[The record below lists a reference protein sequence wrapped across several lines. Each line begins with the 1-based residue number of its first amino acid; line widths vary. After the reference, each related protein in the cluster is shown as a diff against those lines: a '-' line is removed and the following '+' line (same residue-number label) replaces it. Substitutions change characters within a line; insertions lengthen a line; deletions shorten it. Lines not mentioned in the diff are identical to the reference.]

1 MSSNSFLNSPLVLT
15 YIASLKHKNTDDAS
29 SLCSLLTRKVS
40 QSTNIR
46 LGNELENI
54 LNLYATGHIMAED
67 LRPKKVKK
75 GEHQLDW
82 LRRFINAIVYAEF
95 KSNINLDTE
104 KRKSTISKVIAV
116 GDNLVKVYPTENI
129 QPFLVCLRY
138 LRNDDIPPL
147 VAKSYEKVKLMGVA
161 EFFED
166 VLEHPMD
173 EFKNYSTYSAFLMTI
188 VDQLE
193 PVA

>member
-1 MSSNSFLNSPLVLT
+1 MSSNSFLNSPLVTSYL
-15 YIASLKHKNTDDAS
+15 AGLKNKNTEDAS

-54 LNLYATGHIMAED
+54 LNLYATGHILAED

-82 LRRFINAIVYAEF
+82 LRRFTNAIVYGEF

-104 KRKSTISKVIAV
+104 KRKSTIEKVIAV

-147 VAKSYEKVKLMGVA
+147 MAKSYEKVKLIGVA
-161 EFFED
+161 EFFEE

-173 EFKNYSTYSAFLMTI
+173 EFKNYSTYSAFLMAI

>member
-1 MSSNSFLNSPLVLT
+1 MSSNSFLNSPLVTSYL
-15 YIASLKHKNTDDAS
+15 SGLKHKNTEDAS

-54 LNLYATGHIMAED
+54 LNLYATGHILAED

-82 LRRFINAIVYAEF
+82 LRRFTNAIVYGEF

-104 KRKSTISKVIAV
+104 KRKSTIEKVIAV

-147 VAKSYEKVKLMGVA
+147 MAKSYEKVKLIGVA